1 MIKGMKMNV
10 VNVIL
15 LLALGAMTMD
25 SCSTRQ
31 TGGKKVMYV
40 KADTVHSSGAVAPFE
55 YPGKV
60 KASDEVNMAFQ
71 VAGKL
76 KRIHVSEG
84 GTVRKGQLVA
94 ELDDRDYRIQL
105 EAVEAEYNNVKADAE
120 RVMRL
125 YEEGATTASNYDK
138 ARYGL
143 RQITAKYENCKNQLE
158 DTKIYSPFS
167 GKVQKH
173 YCDPPAVVGAGM
185 PVLCLVSGESL
196 EIEINVSAKE
206 YSSIGRDC
214 RFEASFGFLHDKSV
228 MLRYLSTSPKANA
241 NQLYTV
247 RLAIAGNEKG
257 VAPGMN
263 TMVKIYSGEGQTEG
277 VAVPSSAIFS
287 DNGKSC
293 VWLLSGGVVGKRQ
306 VEVEGL
312 RSDGTMT
319 VLSGISSG
327 DVIVTAGVHKLT
339 EGQAVKVLPAASST
353 NVGGLL

>member
-1 MIKGMKMNV
+1 MIKEMKMNV
-10 VNVIL
+10 VQVTL
-15 LLALGAMTMD
+15 LVALGAMMMT

-40 KADTVHSSGAVAPFE
+40 KADTVRASGAVTPFE

-60 KASDEVNMAFQ
+60 KASEEVNMAFQ

-76 KRIHVSEG
+76 KRIYVGDG

-125 YEEGATTASNYDK
+125 YNEGATTASNYDK

-143 RQITAKYENCKNQLE
+143 QQITAKYENCKNQLE

-173 YCDPPAVVGAGM
+173 YYDAPAVVGAGM

-196 EIEINVSAKE
+196 EIEINVPAKE
-206 YSSIGRDC
+206 YSSMDRRC
-214 RFEASFGFLHDKSV
+214 RYEASFGFLQDKTV
-228 MLRYLSTSPKANA
+228 TLRYLGTSPKANA

-247 RLAIAGNEKG
+247 RLAIAGNEAG

-263 TMVKIYSGEGQTEG
+263 AMVKVYSGEGQTEG
-277 VAVPSSAIFS
+277 VAVQSSAIFS

-306 VEVEGL
+306 VEVDDL

-339 EGQAVKVLPAASST
+339 ERQAVKVLPAASST

>member
-1 MIKGMKMNV
+1 MNV
-10 VNVIL
+10 VQVAL
-15 LLALGAMTMD
+15 LVALGAVALT

-31 TGGKKVMYV
+31 EGGQKVMYV
-40 KADTVHSSGAVAPFE
+40 KADTVRASGADAPFE
-55 YPGKV
+55 YPGRV
-60 KASDEVNMAFQ
+60 KASEEVNMAFQ

-76 KRIHVSEG
+76 KRIHVGDGE
-84 GTVRKGQLVA
+84 TVRKGQLVA

-105 EAVEAEYNNVKADAE
+105 AAAEAEYNNVKADAG
-120 RVMRL
+120 RVIRL
-125 YEEGATTASNYDK
+125 YNEGATTASNYDK

-143 RQITAKYENCKNQLE
+143 QQIAARYENCKNQME
-158 DTKIYSPFS
+158 DTKLYSPFS

-173 YCDPPAVVGAGM
+173 YYDAPAVVGAGM

-196 EIEINVSAKE
+196 EIEINVPAKE
-206 YSSIGRDC
+206 YSSVGRDC
-214 RFEASFGFLHDKSV
+214 RFEASFGFLQDKAV
-228 MLRYLSTSPKANA
+228 ALRYLSTSPKANA

-247 RLAIAGNEKG
+247 RLAIAGNENG

-263 TMVKIYSGEGQTEG
+263 GMVKVYSRKGRSEG
-277 VAVPSSAIFS
+277 VSVPSSAIFS
-287 DNGKSC
+287 DDGKSC

-306 VEVEGL
+306 VVVGDL

-319 VLSGISSG
+319 VLSGLSSG

>member
-1 MIKGMKMNV
+1 MKV
-10 VNVIL
+10 VQITL
-15 LLALGAMTMD
+15 LVALGAMTLV
-25 SCSTRQ
+25 SCATRQ
-31 TGGKKVMYV
+31 TDGKKEMYV
-40 KADTVHSSGAVAPFE
+40 KADTVRASGVAAPFE

-76 KRIHVSEG
+76 KRIYVGDGEIVS
-84 GTVRKGQLVA
+84 KGQLVA

-125 YEEGATTASNYDK
+125 YKEGATTASNYDK

-143 RQITAKYENCKNQLE
+143 QQITAKYENCKNQLE

-173 YCDPPAVVGAGM
+173 YYDAPAVVGAGM
-185 PVLCLVSGESL
+185 PILSLVSGESL
-196 EIEINVSAKE
+196 EIEINVPAKE
-206 YSSIGRDC
+206 YSSIGRGC
-214 RFEASFGFLHDKSV
+214 RFEATFGFLQDKAV
-228 MLRYLSTSPKANA
+228 ALRYLSTSPKANA

-247 RLAIAGNEKG
+247 RLAIAGNDKG

-263 TMVKIYSGEGQTEG
+263 AMVKVYSAEGQAEG
-277 VAVPSSAIFS
+277 VAVPSSAIFN

-293 VWLLSGGVVGKRQ
+293 VWLLSGGVVGKR
-306 VEVEGL
+306 EVDVGDL

-327 DVIVTAGVHKLT
+327 DVIVTAGVHKLN
-339 EGQAVKVLPAASST
+339 EGQAVRVLPATTST

>member
-1 MIKGMKMNV
+1 MKMKMNAV
-10 VNVIL
+10 RVAL
-15 LLALGAMTMD
+15 LMALGAMAMA
-25 SCSTRQ
+25 SCTPRQ
-31 TGGKKVMYV
+31 TSGGKVMYV
-40 KADTVHSSGAVAPFE
+40 KADTVRSSAGSTPFE

-76 KRIHVSEG
+76 KRIYVGDGE
-84 GTVRKGQLVA
+84 TVRKGQLVA

-125 YEEGATTASNYDK
+125 YSEGATTASNYDK

-143 RQITAKYENCKNQLE
+143 RQIAAKYENCKNQLE

-167 GKVQKH
+167 GKVYKH
-173 YCDPPAVVGAGM
+173 YYDAPAVVGAGM
-185 PVLCLVSGESL
+185 PVLCLVSGEAL
-196 EIEINVSAKE
+196 EIEINVPAKE
-206 YSSIGRDC
+206 YSSMDRRC
-214 RFEASFGFLHDKSV
+214 RYEACFGFLQDRAV
-228 MLRYLSTSPKANA
+228 TLRYLGTSPKANA

-247 RLAIAGNEKG
+247 RLAIAGNEAG

-263 TMVKIYSGEGQTEG
+263 AMVKVHSGEGQTGG

-287 DNGKSC
+287 DNGNSC

-306 VEVEGL
+306 VEVGDL

-319 VLSGISSG
+319 VLSGVSTG
-327 DVIVTAGVHKLT
+327 DVIVTAGVHKLV
-339 EGQAVKVLPAASST
+339 EGQAVEVLPKTAST

>member
-1 MIKGMKMNV
+1 MLKEMKMNV
-10 VNVIL
+10 VWVTFL
-15 LLALGAMTMD
+15 VALGTMTMA
-25 SCSTRQ
+25 SCSTGQ

-40 KADTVHSSGAVAPFE
+40 KADTVRTSAAAAPFE

-60 KASDEVNMAFQ
+60 KASNEVNMAFQ

-76 KRIHVSEG
+76 KCIYVGDG

-120 RVMRL
+120 RVIRL
-125 YEEGATTASNYDK
+125 YKEGATTASNYDK

-143 RQITAKYENCKNQLE
+143 RQVAAKYENCRNQLE
-158 DTKIYSPFS
+158 DTKLYSPFS

-173 YCDPPAVVGAGM
+173 YYDAPAVVGAGM

-196 EIEINVSAKE
+196 EIEINVPAKE

-214 RFEASFGFLHDKSV
+214 RFEASFGFLQDRTV
-228 MLRYLSTSPKANA
+228 ALRYLSTSPKANT

-247 RLAIAGNEKG
+247 RLAIPGNEKG

-263 TMVKIYSGEGQTEG
+263 AMVKVHSGENRMDG
-277 VAVPSSAIFS
+277 VAVPSSSIFS

-293 VWLLSGGVVGKRQ
+293 VWLLSGGVVGKR
-306 VEVEGL
+306 EVVVGDL

>member
-1 MIKGMKMNV
+1 MRMNV
-10 VNVIL
+10 VQVTL
-15 LLALGAMTMD
+15 MVALGAMAMA

-31 TGGKKVMYV
+31 TSGQKVMYV
-40 KADTVHSSGAVAPFE
+40 KADTVRASGAAAPFE

-60 KASDEVNMAFQ
+60 KASDEVNRAFQ

-76 KRIHVSEG
+76 KRIYVGDG

-120 RVMRL
+120 RVIRL
-125 YEEGATTASNYDK
+125 YKQGASTASNYDK

-143 RQITAKYENCKNQLE
+143 QQITAKYENCKNQLE

-173 YCDPPAVVGAGM
+173 YYDAPAVVGAVM
-185 PVLCLVSGESL
+185 PVICLVSRESL
-196 EIEINVSAKE
+196 EIEINVPAKE

-214 RFEASFGFLHDKSV
+214 RFEATFGFLQDKAV
-228 MLRYLSTSPKANA
+228 ALRYLSTSPKANA

-263 TMVKIYSGEGQTEG
+263 AMVKVYSGEGQTDG

-287 DNGKSC
+287 DKGKSC
-293 VWLLSGGVVGKRQ
+293 VWLLSGGIVSKKA
-306 VEVEGL
+306 VEVDDL

-327 DVIVTAGVHKLT
+327 DVIVTAGVHKLV
-339 EGQAVKVLPAASST
+339 EGQAVKVLPKTAST
-353 NVGGLL
+353 NIGGLL